1 VKKLGFSDRAGISS
15 KFYKCGRFEG
25 KGNKA
30 LRVTTIINFFI
41 VGGEHKKVPL

>member
-1 VKKLGFSDRAGISS
+1 MKKMGFGGRAGISP

-30 LRVTTIINFFI
+30 LQGTTMIEVFRR
-41 VGGEHKKVPL
+41 G

>member
-1 VKKLGFSDRAGISS
+1 VKKMGFGGRAGISP

-30 LRVTTIINFFI
+30 LQITTII
-41 VGGEHKKVPL
+41 KVFHCGW